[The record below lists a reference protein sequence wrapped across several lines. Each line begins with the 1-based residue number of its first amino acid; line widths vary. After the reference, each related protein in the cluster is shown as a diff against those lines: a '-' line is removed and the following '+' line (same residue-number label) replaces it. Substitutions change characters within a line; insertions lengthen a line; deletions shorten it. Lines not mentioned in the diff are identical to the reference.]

1 MNEISE
7 DPVFCYLN
15 ISGHIF
21 KTRHRTLNQFP
32 NTLLGSNEKD
42 TYYDKERNMYC
53 FYRDR
58 QSFDSILYYYQ
69 SGGVLRKPPNVS
81 EEIFNKE
88 VVFFK
93 IRSHLTKNGV
103 MQSTN
108 PKVKGLKRI
117 LSQKPT
123 EYMHYQKLLRIQI
136 IDLAVTILFV
146 VAVVCEQLIQ
156 PDMRD
161 SSPRQRLKQLSGSW
175 KNLDTPLKI
184 IMAVETLCTLWI
196 TTFLIMRFY
205 WSEDRKKFAKSF
217 MAIMDAFVVL
227 SYFVTLILFELEAY
241 LEEQSGGEYDQH
253 RIYKIYRVMACLRM
267 IKLFRMVHVFNLARY
282 NALFFS
288 LGMAVKSSF
297 SDLLVIFIFIFFCV
311 VTYATIIFWVEFD
324 FKPQKEFNITSE
336 TFMRSLINSTIAN
349 STGTYN
355 MTLQN
360 ELCPDFL
367 SINLFDI
374 TTENTSVKVLENF
387 ISRRT
392 STYSILLQLNDK
404 CSLKLNLSTDVDNMS
419 DKFDSVFSCMWWS
432 LITITTVGYGDM
444 VPASTVGKIIG
455 ACCACSGVP
464 LIAIPLPIISQ
475 KFDVFYRRYCKRMER
490 RNNRKEGERLSSKWQ
505 MYLDR
510 PFFDT
515 DAYMKDVIKDA
526 GPAWA
531 AKSTRAIN
539 V

>member
-1 MNEISE
+1 MDEISE

-32 NTLLGSNEKD
+32 GTLLGSNEKE
-42 TYYDKERNMYC
+42 TYYNKERNMYC

-58 QSFDSILYYYQ
+58 QSFDSILYYFQ

-81 EEIFNKE
+81 EEIFNRE

-93 IRSHLTKNGV
+93 IRNHRTKNGV

-146 VAVVCEQLIQ
+146 MAVVCEQVIQ
-156 PDMRD
+156 PNARD
-161 SSPRQRLKQLSGSW
+161 QNPQERLQQLSGSW

-184 IMAVETLCTLWI
+184 IMSVETLCTLWI

-253 RIYKIYRVMACLRM
+253 RIYNIYRVMACLRM

-288 LGMAVKSSF
+288 LGMAVKNSF

-311 VTYATIIFWVEFD
+311 VTYATIMFWVEFD
-324 FKPQKEFNITSE
+324 FRLDHHGVPNSSSHNLIT
-336 TFMRSLINSTIAN
+336 TIADIRN
-349 STGTYN
+349 LVNTTGAYSFVLDNCTIFPNISLLDLTSNRTSVTEAARLTAAQVHLPVRFLNNTSSSYNVFLQLGENCSVALN
-355 MTLQN
+355 MT
-360 ELCPDFL
+360 EDA
-367 SINLFDI
+367 D
-374 TTENTSVKVLENF
+374 
-387 ISRRT
+387 
-392 STYSILLQLNDK
+392 
-404 CSLKLNLSTDVDNMS
+404 MS
-419 DKFDSVFSCMWWS
+419 AKFDSVFSCMWWS
-432 LITITTVGYGDM
+432 LVTITTVGYGDM
-444 VPASTVGKIIG
+444 VPTSTVGKN
-455 ACCACSGVP
+455 SGVT
-464 LIAIPLPIISQ
+464 LRHWVRTI
-475 KFDVFYRRYCKRMER
+475 
-490 RNNRKEGERLSSKWQ
+490 
-505 MYLDR
+505 
-510 PFFDT
+510 
-515 DAYMKDVIKDA
+515 
-526 GPAWA
+526 
-531 AKSTRAIN
+531 
-539 V
+539 

>member
-1 MNEISE
+1 MDDIKA

-32 NTLLGSNEKD
+32 RTLLGSSEKD

-81 EEIFNKE
+81 EEIFNRE

-93 IRSHLTKNGV
+93 IKNHLTKNGV

-146 VAVVCEQLIQ
+146 MAVVCEQVIQ
-156 PDMRD
+156 PDVKNINPQD
-161 SSPRQRLKQLSGSW
+161 RLQQLSGSW
-175 KNLDTPLKI
+175 KNLDTPLKV
-184 IMAVETLCTLWI
+184 IMSIETLCTLWI

-205 WSEDRKKFAKSF
+205 WSENRKKFAKSF

-241 LEEQSGGEYDQH
+241 LENQSGGEYDQH
-253 RIYKIYRVMACLRM
+253 RIYNIYRVMACLRM

-297 SDLLVIFIFIFFCV
+297 EDLLVIFIFIFFCV
-311 VTYATIIFWVEFD
+311 VTYATIMFWVEFD
-324 FKPQKEFNITSE
+324 FVQKDPNKNATTEE
-336 TFMRSLINSTIAN
+336 TMLRELINTTIAN
-349 STGTYN
+349 STGTYSMVLRN
-355 MTLQN
+355 TYCNSSLLN
-360 ELCPDFL
+360 AD
-367 SINLFDI
+367 LFN
-374 TTENTSVKVLENF
+374 TGTQSTSVKLLSHV
-387 ISRRT
+387 ISNV
-392 STYSILLQLNDK
+392 SSSYNILLELNED
-404 CSLKLNLSTDVDNMS
+404 CSVELNMTTAADSKAAMS
-419 DKFDSVFSCMWWS
+419 EKFDSVFSCMWWS
-432 LITITTVGYGDM
+432 LVTITTVGYGDM
-444 VPASTVGKIIG
+444 VPTSTVGKSGAGNIWFLYIG
-455 ACCACSGVP
+455 SHVVV
-464 LIAIPLPIISQ
+464 Q
-475 KFDVFYRRYCKRMER
+475 
-490 RNNRKEGERLSSKWQ
+490 
-505 MYLDR
+505 
-510 PFFDT
+510 
-515 DAYMKDVIKDA
+515 
-526 GPAWA
+526 
-531 AKSTRAIN
+531 
-539 V
+539 

>member
-1 MNEISE
+1 MDEISE

-32 NTLLGSNEKD
+32 GTLLGSNEKE
-42 TYYDKERNMYC
+42 TYYNKERNMYC

-58 QSFDSILYYYQ
+58 QSFDSILYYFQ

-81 EEIFNKE
+81 EEIFNRE

-93 IRSHLTKNGV
+93 IRNHRTKNGV

-146 VAVVCEQLIQ
+146 MAVVCEQVIQ
-156 PDMRD
+156 PNARD
-161 SSPRQRLKQLSGSW
+161 QNPQERLQQLSGSW

-184 IMAVETLCTLWI
+184 IMSVETLCTLWI

-253 RIYKIYRVMACLRM
+253 RIYNIYRVMACLRM

-288 LGMAVKSSF
+288 LGMAVKNSF

-311 VTYATIIFWVEFD
+311 VTYATIMFWVEFD
-324 FKPQKEFNITSE
+324 FRLDHHGVPNSSSHNLIT
-336 TFMRSLINSTIAN
+336 TIADIRN
-349 STGTYN
+349 LVNTTGAYSFVLDNCTIFPNISLLDLTSNRTSVRFLNNTSSSYNVFLQLGENCSVALN
-355 MTLQN
+355 MT
-360 ELCPDFL
+360 EDA
-367 SINLFDI
+367 D
-374 TTENTSVKVLENF
+374 
-387 ISRRT
+387 
-392 STYSILLQLNDK
+392 
-404 CSLKLNLSTDVDNMS
+404 MS
-419 DKFDSVFSCMWWS
+419 AKFDSVFSCMWWS
-432 LITITTVGYGDM
+432 LVTITTVGYGDM
-444 VPASTVGKIIG
+444 VPTSTVGKVIG

-475 KFDVFYRRYCKRMER
+475 KFDVYYRRYCKRMER
-490 RNNRKEGERLSSKWQ
+490 RNNKGETERLSSKWQ

-515 DAYMKDVIKDA
+515 EAYMKDVVNDA
-526 GPAWA
+526 GPAWG
-531 AKSTRAIN
+531 AKSARA
-539 V
+539 VDV